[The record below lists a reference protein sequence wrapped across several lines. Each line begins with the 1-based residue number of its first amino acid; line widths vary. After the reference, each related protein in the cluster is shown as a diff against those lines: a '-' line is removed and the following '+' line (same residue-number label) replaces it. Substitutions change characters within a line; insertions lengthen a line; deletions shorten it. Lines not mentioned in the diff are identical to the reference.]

1 MWCRDFLVCVLHAK
15 QVRWPIYMF
24 NWCPCSIS
32 LSTLPGYFSLSE
44 SKSCSKLLQI
54 CVHFMADNFHKAVQT
69 TNLTKLNFE
78 VLKDFLRAAIKPSV
92 SEDDKLKAIFTWSG
106 QEEGETGRFQYF
118 PELFGL
124 LRQGLI
130 SKEALM
136 GHLESDYDITA
147 VPAYRWVLN

>member
-1 MWCRDFLVCVLHAK
+1 
-15 QVRWPIYMF
+15 
-24 NWCPCSIS
+24 
-32 LSTLPGYFSLSE
+32 
-44 SKSCSKLLQI
+44 
-54 CVHFMADNFHKAVQT
+54 MADNFHKAVQT

-147 VPAYRWVLN
+147 VPAYR